1 MNWLFNVITC
11 MLDLL
16 RSWAG
21 IERIHEHH
29 PKKATMKPRK
39 VILTIEVL
47 TDLPIAKLRAADGMS
62 LYYGSSNRYYGSG
75 DSFVGDVDSLTEA
88 IELVQLQANA
98 VSDKPKKGKA
108 RR

>member
-1 MNWLFNVITC
+1 MNWLLKLIVCI
-11 MLDLL
+11 LDLL

-29 PKKATMKPRK
+29 PKKATMKARK

-62 LYYGSSNRYYGSG
+62 LYYSSTNPH
-75 DSFVGDVDSLTEA
+75 VGDLNSLTEA
-88 IELVQLQANA
+88 LEVVQLQANA

>member
-1 MNWLFNVITC
+1 MNWLFSVIAC

-29 PKKATMKPRK
+29 PKKATMKARK

-47 TDLPIAKLRAADGMS
+47 TDLPVAKLRAADGVS
-62 LYYGSSNRYYGSG
+62 LYYAETNRYARDYYPPG
-75 DSFVGDVDSLTEA
+75 VMTEA
-88 IELVQLQANA
+88 LELVQLQANA